1 MTDKRQQLIE
11 TAFALFYRYGTHAV
25 GINEIL
31 KQSGIAKKTLY
42 THFDSKASLV
52 EAVLHYRD
60 ERFVNWL
67 DQRMQDSEAGK
78 AGILAMFDALDD
90 WFNDRVETL
99 ANFNGC
105 FFINTC
111 GEYAEAEAL
120 PHQLCCQHKSRVRDL
135 IEAQVKSLG
144 EVKEP
149 EWLVDMLALLKE
161 GAIVTAQVQGDKQAA
176 IKARRLAEQMLT
188 AEEVSQK

>member
-11 TAFALFYRYGTHAV
+11 TAFRLFYRYGTHAV

-42 THFDSKASLV
+42 THFDGKASLV
-52 EAVLHYRD
+52 EAVLRYRD
-60 ERFVNWL
+60 ERFVSWL
-67 DQRMQDSEAGK
+67 EQRMQNSEPGK
-78 AGILAMFDALDD
+78 AALLAMFDALDD

-99 ANFNGC
+99 ASFNGC

-111 GEYAEAEAL
+111 GEYADPEAV
-120 PHQLCCQHKSRVRDL
+120 PHQLCHQHKSRVRDL
-135 IEAQVKSLG
+135 IEVQVTRFAR
-144 EVKEP
+144 VKDSA
-149 EWLVDMLALLKE
+149 WLVDMLALLKE

-176 IKARRLAEQMLT
+176 IKARGLAEQMLT
-188 AEEVSQK
+188 AQALSQK